1 MLKYGKIGVRKKI
14 GKTLEWAYDMI
25 GHGKI

>member
-1 MLKYGKIGVRKKI
+1 MLKYWKIGIRNKI
-14 GKTLEWAYDMI
+14 GKTLERAYDMI